1 LQKHWDSLGRQDP
14 MRAILARSESK
25 KDIPWDAEKF
35 FQSGVFE
42 IDAMLRYAESF
53 QPLREKRYALDFGC
67 GVGRLTQAL
76 ASHFERV
83 CGVDISPA
91 MIQHARNLQGSAGR
105 SEYLV
110 NETGDLRQFR
120 DGQFDFI
127 YSSITLQH
135 MPAGFAKQYIAEFL
149 RVLNPAGLILFQ
161 LPSHRKGDFA
171 RVRTLAHELFDP
183 VLHPITPRVVMR
195 GLPKQ
200 DVIQLLTERGGDV
213 LDVAS
218 DESAG
223 ENWES
228 FRYLVKKVPRSP
240 APSP

>member
-1 LQKHWDSLGRQDP
+1 
-14 MRAILARSESK
+14 MRAILARAEQK
-25 KDIPWDAEKF
+25 KDVPWDVEKF

-91 MIQHARNLQGSAGR
+91 MIQHARNYQGSEGR

-110 NETGDLRQFR
+110 NETGDLHQFR
-120 DGQFDFI
+120 DSQFDFV

-135 MPAGFAKQYIAEFL
+135 MPARFAKQYIAEFL
-149 RVLNPAGLILFQ
+149 RVLNPAGLLLFQ
-161 LPSHRKGDFA
+161 LPSNRTGALA
-171 RVRTLAHELFDP
+171 RVRTMAHQLFESL
-183 VLHPITPRVVMR
+183 LHPVRPRVVMR
-195 GLPKQ
+195 GIPKQ
-200 DVIQLLTERGGDV
+200 EVIRLLTEHSGEI
-213 LDVAS
+213 LDIAS
-218 DESAG
+218 DQSAG
-223 ENWES
+223 PAWES
-228 FRYLVKKVPRSP
+228 YRYLVKKAAQSPVPSRS
-240 APSP
+240 SGVS